1 MRSHAQLAAPS
12 IIASPERFD
21 HVKPLGKQRYVKFTN
36 FLQPDVAKAVHY
48 ELHDGLK
55 YERVDYAGLSR
66 QWRAERQLGDV
77 YFGSLQT
84 HEGWQTS
91 EVVQACYDLF
101 AHSWF
106 EDLLSRLMGCPIVF
120 LRPAT
125 PYRLE
130 YDDRICLHDDLSDPC
145 HHVSV
150 VLGFTKDWRR
160 EYGGNTVIGEV
171 TRIEDLPTPPEIP
184 FQLRRWY
191 LGRSRAVLMPE
202 FNALTVM
209 RLAPGL
215 AHGVTPVRA
224 HRVRLSLVSIY
235 GSL

>member
-1 MRSHAQLAAPS
+1 MYSRNQLTVPA
-12 IIASPERFD
+12 IVTSPEQFV
-21 HVKPLGKQRYVKFTN
+21 HVKPLCEQRYVRFTN
-36 FLQPDVAKAVHY
+36 FLQSDVAEEVY
-48 ELHDGLK
+48 RELHDGLK
-55 YERVDYAGLSR
+55 YERVDIAGITR
-66 QWRAERQLGDV
+66 QWRGQRELGDAYHGV
-77 YFGSLQT
+77 LQT

-101 AHSWF
+101 THPWF
-106 EDLLSRLMGCPIVF
+106 EELLSRLIGCPIIS

-145 HHVSV
+145 HRVSV
-150 VLGFTKDWRR
+150 VLSLTKDWRR
-160 EYGGNTVIGEV
+160 EYGGNTVIGKV

-191 LGRSRAVLMPE
+191 LSRSKAVLTPE

-215 AHGVTPVRA
+215 AHGVTPVRTDQ
-224 HRVRLSLVSIY
+224 VRLSLVNIY
-235 GSL
+235 GGL